1 LSPFSYDIKEN
12 RHSPLTRH
20 LHSKVEGL
28 SYLTEMEYR
37 SCTTPGP
44 AKYNPNFEF
53 TMKKSQSAKYF
64 EEPEEREVKII
75 KKSPDIYTYVEAA

>member
-1 LSPFSYDIKEN
+1 
-12 RHSPLTRH
+12 
-20 LHSKVEGL
+20 
-28 SYLTEMEYR
+28 MEYR